1 MSDQVKKEYL
11 KLLELKKRQR
21 DCLPHLYGIEKYQW
35 QIDFFES
42 TNRYNFLTAANQ
54 IGKSSIQICKCIDW
68 ATNRDKWPELWHNKP
83 TQYWYF
89 YADATQ
95 ATVEFHEKWIKEFLP
110 KDEMKSHPDYGWKA
124 EYDSRKKIHAIHF
137 NTGVSVYFKTYE
149 QNVHSLQAS
158 TVYAVFADEEMP
170 KHLFDEVNVRL
181 IANRGY
187 FHMVFTA
194 TRGQEFWRL
203 TIEPKPGETVNFP
216 EGFKRQVSMYDCLF
230 YANGQK
236 SKWTV
241 EYIKE
246 IERSCSSEN
255 ERLRRVYGR
264 FVKSEGLLINS
275 FKRELHTTRS
285 ADIGSDWL
293 WYSGVDCGNGG
304 DKGHP
309 PGIVFIAVSPDFKI
323 AKMMQCWR
331 GDDVAVSSAELLSKY
346 IQMKGSRL
354 MRGEVYDY
362 GGIGKDF
369 GLLAE
374 RAGQG
379 LVPAKKDRELGFGI
393 VNDLF
398 SLNMIQIVMADHES
412 EKLVIEITTASK
424 DTDKTHTK
432 DDLIDA
438 FRYAAVQVPWQMS
451 HRQPAALSAEPQA
464 KTFRGR
470 GDYQEDRRGIDLLFD
485 EFEEWN
491 QDCEFLGY

>member
-1 MSDQVKKEYL
+1 M
-11 KLLELKKRQR
+11 
-21 DCLPHLYGIEKYQW
+21 LPHLYGIEKYQW

-54 IGKSSIQICKCIDW
+54 IGKSSVQICKCIDW
-68 ATNRDKWPELWHNKP
+68 ATNRDKWPELWQNKP

-95 ATVEFHEKWIKEFLP
+95 ATVEFHEKWVKEFLP
-110 KDEMKSHPDYGWKA
+110 KNEMKSHPDYGWRA
-124 EYDSRKKIHAIHF
+124 EYDSRKKIHALHF

-158 TVYAVFADEEMP
+158 TVFAVFADEEMP

-194 TRGQEFWRL
+194 TRGQDFWRL
-203 TIEPKPGETVNFP
+203 TIEPKPGEKVNFP
-216 EGFKRQVSMYDCLF
+216 DAFKKQVSMYDCLF
-230 YANGQK
+230 YANGQQ
-236 SKWTV
+236 SKWTT

-246 IERSCSSEN
+246 IERSCSSEQ
-255 ERLRRVYGR
+255 EKLRRVYGR
-264 FVKSEGLLINS
+264 FVKSEGLLVNS
-275 FKRELHTTRS
+275 FKREVHTTRDIDVP
-285 ADIGSDWL
+285 ADWV

-309 PGIVFIAVSPDFKI
+309 PAIVFIAVRPDYKYC
-323 AKMMQCWR
+323 KVMQCWR
-331 GDDVAVSSAELLSKY
+331 GDDVAVSSAELLQKY
-346 IQMKGSRL
+346 ISMKGNRSF
-354 MRGEVYDY
+354 RGEAYDY

-379 LVPAKKDRELGFGI
+379 LMPAKKDREFGFGI
-393 VNDLF
+393 LNDLF
-398 SLNMIQIVMADHES
+398 QLNMCQIALLDSES
-412 EKLVIEITTASK
+412 EKLCIEINTSSK
-424 DTDKTHTK
+424 EQDKTHAK
-432 DDLIDA
+432 DDLLDA
-438 FRYAAVQVPWQMS
+438 FRYAAVWIPFVMQRSEKV
-451 HRQPAALSAEPQA
+451 AAKAIPSTVIKSRWAAEEA
-464 KTFRGR
+464 RVGL
-470 GDYQEDRRGIDLLFD
+470 DALLD

-491 QDCEFLGY
+491 QDCEYLGY